1 MTCKEIRELLPDL
14 ALGLS
19 PASGE
24 TAEHLQKC
32 SECATKLTGIRST
45 MALMDE
51 WQAPEPSPYFDV
63 RLQARLREE
72 KEKAQTAKGWLSQG
86 WLGWMRK
93 PVLTLAATAA
103 VAIGIMMFRG
113 DQAKTPTVDATAVAA
128 PGTAV
133 GDLQSLD
140 KNTDL
145 YSDADVLDDLDVQQD
160 GTANP

>member
-14 ALGLS
+14 ALGSS

-24 TAEHLQKC
+24 TAEHLQTC
-32 SECATKLTGIRST
+32 SECATKLTGLRST

-51 WQAPEPSPYFDV
+51 WTVPEPSPYFDV

-72 KEKAQTAKGWLSQG
+72 KEKAHTARSWFA
-86 WLGWMRK
+86 WIRK
-93 PVLTLAATAA
+93 PALTLAATAA
-103 VAIGIMMFRG
+103 IVVGVMMFRG
-113 DQAKTPTVDATAVAA
+113 DQTKGPTTPDATVAAA

-160 GTANP
+160 NNTATP

>member
-14 ALGLS
+14 ALGSS

-24 TAEHLQKC
+24 TAEHLRGC
-32 SECATKLTGIRST
+32 SECAAKLTGLRST
-45 MALMDE
+45 MALLDE

-63 RLQARLREE
+63 RLEARLREE
-72 KEKAQTAKGWLSQG
+72 KEKATTARGWLA
-86 WLGWMRK
+86 WMRK

-103 VAIGIMMFRG
+103 VVVGILVFRG
-113 DQAKTPTVDATAVAA
+113 DQVKTAPQQDATVVAA

-160 GTANP
+160 QTANP